1 MESDS
6 GAVYSRSCGRPAS
19 NRRDRYSWR
28 LCRANMKSA
37 AWFKALK
44 TCADPRRA
52 RHFLELLSATEARLA
67 LQKASPEQTR
77 ILTALLSGSNAL
89 GTLLV
94 AHPGWLAGLT
104 PDALKFPRSKQGL
117 RSEAADWLQKPL
129 GARDYASALARVREF
144 KQRQMLRIAARDL
157 ARLANV
163 SEIIQEISDTADLCL
178 ARVWQICQLQ
188 LSEHFGQPYHQ
199 DADGRWHR
207 TEGAVLGMG
216 KLGGQELNYSSDV
229 DVILVYSEEGSV
241 FKEEPRMLTS
251 GRASGKPSP
260 LPRSVV

>member
-1 MESDS
+1 
-6 GAVYSRSCGRPAS
+6 
-19 NRRDRYSWR
+19 
-28 LCRANMKSA
+28 MKSA

-157 ARLANV
+157 ARLVREQWSIEAHHHV
-163 SEIIQEISDTADLCL
+163 RDVT
-178 ARVWQICQLQ
+178 
-188 LSEHFGQPYHQ
+188 FG
-199 DADGRWHR
+199 
-207 TEGAVLGMG
+207 EGAAASRTGSGPANLATIRAA
-216 KLGGQELNYSSDV
+216 
-229 DVILVYSEEGSV
+229 VIAAIKDAGYLHIPEGRRDHTTPA
-241 FKEEPRMLTS
+241 ETLRLH
-251 GRASGKPSP
+251 G
-260 LPRSVV
+260 LD